1 MMDSFPL
8 TPTMP
13 IGSAKSNDY
22 LKTAKDQEKVKEKRH
37 KVHYRL

>member
-22 LKTAKDQEKVKEKRH
+22 VTIAKDQEKEKGQ
-37 KVHYRL
+37 KVLYRL